1 VVYFRNEVEMA
12 RKRDDIVY
20 NRKRN
25 EKIQYSIG
33 MIMMAGYKTFSL
45 NQLLIKMNRSKG
57 AK

>member
-1 VVYFRNEVEMA
+1 MA